1 MARTTTRGRRPVRA
15 AKTLLASTDFT
26 AYLRE
31 KAEQLAPGDL
41 QGLVVQ
47 TDAVRAR
54 AERVRAT
61 HPRLTRHVELGMRL
75 IHDHATGQCP
85 QIPYYTICLLAVALL
100 YFVDPLDVI
109 PDWIPG
115 VGATDDA
122 LVFELAFAL
131 ARPGIERYCTWKGIS
146 TDGILLAPKAPGRPT
161 AARPIAKRAKVRKV
175 TPRR

>member
-1 MARTTTRGRRPVRA
+1 MAHTTTRARRPVRA
-15 AKTLLASTDFT
+15 AKSLLASTDFT

-61 HPRLTRHVELGMRL
+61 HPRLTRHVELALRL
-75 IHDHATGQCP
+75 IHDHATNQCP
-85 QIPYYTICLLAVALL
+85 QIPYYTVCLLAVALL

-131 ARPGIERYCTWKGIS
+131 ARPGVERYCTWKGIS
-146 TDGILLAPKAPGRPT
+146 TEGILLPLKPASRPVGR
-161 AARPIAKRAKVRKV
+161 ASAAKRAKIRKV
-175 TPRR
+175 TRR